1 MTSYIDSLRSAT
13 SVSSG
18 ATTGTGT
25 TVKSGSSAL
34 GMSDFLKLLTTQMQ
48 TQDPFNPVDN
58 TQMVA
63 QMAQFSSVA
72 GISSMNTTLSGI
84 ASNLDGNR
92 IGDAASWIGKSV
104 LVNSGSAAPLAGG
117 SFAGR
122 LTLPSD
128 ASEVN
133 LSFVDASG
141 KTVHSESLGAQKA
154 GTFDFAW
161 DGKDSDGAAV
171 TGPVTIKASATG
183 ASGTVTPSLATWA
196 SVTGVQSPAGGADA
210 ALVTSLGLVAPTDA
224 LALS

>member
-1 MTSYIDSLRSAT
+1 MTTSYIDSLRSAT
-13 SVSSG
+13 SATSATGTATTASSG
-18 ATTGTGT
+18 ST
-25 TVKSGSSAL
+25 L

-72 GISSMNTTLSGI
+72 GISSMNSTLSGI
-84 ASNLDGNR
+84 ASSLDGNR

-104 LVNSGSAAPLAGG
+104 LVNSGTAAPLADG

-141 KTVHSESLGAQKA
+141 KTVHSESLGAQQA
-154 GTFDFAW
+154 GAFDFVW
-161 DGKDSDGAAV
+161 DGKDSDGTAV
-171 TGPVTIKASATG
+171 AGPVTVKASATG
-183 ASGTVTPSLATWA
+183 TSGTVMPAIATWA
-196 SVTGVQSPAGGADA
+196 SITGVQSPAGGADA

>member
-1 MTSYIDSLRSAT
+1 MTTSYIDGLRSAT
-13 SVSSG
+13 SASSG
-18 ATTGTGT
+18 TSATTTAG
-25 TVKSGSSAL
+25 SGSTL

-72 GISSMNTTLSGI
+72 GISSMNSTLSGI
-84 ASNLDGNR
+84 ASNLNGNR

-104 LVNSGSAAPLAGG
+104 LVSSGTAAPLADG

-133 LSFVDASG
+133 LSFVDATG
-141 KTVHSESLGAQKA
+141 KTVHSESLGARQA
-154 GTFDFAW
+154 GSLDFAW
-161 DGKDSDGAAV
+161 DGKDADGAAV
-171 TGPVTIKASATG
+171 AGPVTIKASATG
-183 ASGTVTPSLATWA
+183 ASGTVTPSIAAWA